1 MRLHLPPHRLLF
13 LVLLVSALAHHVR
26 VAQGRL
32 IVVGVRD
39 TGGFQHPWNSAVD
52 YPQWEKNTVLVI
64 GNSVVFEFPP
74 EDAVFSFSSQE
85 AFSACAYADAALLC
99 SGAQGGGRQC
109 TAAVG
114 ETPQYFASTPRNC
127 RLGQKVTVQ
136 GRPPRQARLLRRVLD
151 EAPPPVPA
159 LPTGSP
165 AGLATG
171 GSSGD
176 GIPPALTV
184 TSPSVI
190 VTVGYAKGVYS
201 YPWNPSVQW
210 SAWAA
215 GTKIYA
221 GDVLS
226 FKYPMYAE
234 EVVRFPSFADY
245 RACNYTAATVVCY
258 DVWGA
263 GSAGCTIKVGNTTAF
278 YGSGLY
284 GHCYNGQKFVL
295 QPLLT
300 RVTARAVTVGG
311 PTPSFL
317 WPWNPEVD
325 LADWSKNNPVYKGD
339 TLVFKYAKYA
349 DDVYV
354 VPTLT
359 DYTNCDYRNFVSYC
373 NGTDGT
379 GNGCESDPVTS
390 TTYFVSG
397 FYTISTSH
405 QFSGVGDFCA
415 AAGTGASDTAISVLY
430 LSAVSSVVPISP
442 RFIFSWPPRSASA
455 AAGDAASPAF
465 SAGGT
470 GEGFVG
476 GGQAADGRAEFRTM
490 VLGTAPPGQTIVVV
504 SSRKDDSEASN
515 FGDSAVG
522 SGIRG
527 KGPFEDDAL
536 AAGESE
542 GGVGGGGGD
551 TGSIAKGAGETG
563 AAADATVEAAAA
575 AETGEGTSGGD
586 TLVGVQGKV
595 SAEPEGDTGDS
606 FPTTESLSTG
616 RTDLPPLLNITD
628 RIPGSRLST
637 KRQVDAFRA
646 RWRCISES
654 GRWEMDETPRPL
666 PWALTNYTFG
676 GCDVVFTRRRK
687 THLAG
692 VLADAVALGGGKNIA
707 FIGDSLTGQM
717 HTSFFN
723 HMRMAQRNPS
733 ESNSNGDSSSTS
745 STGRVEGRTAVEQR
759 PYDQLCCGGVL
770 QQNPTL
776 GEWQVC
782 EGAAFCSSGQEVR
795 REQEEARV
803 AGVAWKD
810 GKAGSFIAD
819 FIRNDFLTVVD
830 HPRWNLD
837 TFAVELPFL
846 GYMSGN
852 RCDVMRPESEM
863 DGTVNK
869 SKKRNRRQMR
879 EKRNRKKGVRGVG
892 ADVGSGLGFVDE
904 AKPAANLT
912 ANLPS
917 AAALYKRY
925 DILVMNRGAHY
936 AGDDVFVPELRET
949 ILALRTRFPDAL
961 IIYRNTPP
969 GHANCTQYWEP
980 VSKRQAPETLP
991 YNWGDFVRQNEMAR
1005 EIVEA
1010 AGAVYLDVDTMTSL
1024 RADGHVGKNRRYKVD
1039 CLHYCLP
1046 GPIDLW
1052 TKMLYNVLLELL

>member
-1 MRLHLPPHRLLF
+1 MTFRSWTTMRLHLPPHRLLF
-13 LVLLVSALAHHVR
+13 LVLLVSALAHHAR

-64 GNSVVFEFPP
+64 GDSVVFEFPP
-74 EDAVFSFSSQE
+74 EDAVFSFPSQE

-99 SGAQGGGRQC
+99 SGEQGGGRQC

-151 EAPPPVPA
+151 EVPPPVPA
-159 LPTGSP
+159 LPMGSP

-295 QPLLT
+295 QPILT

-397 FYTISTSH
+397 FYSH
-405 QFSGVGDFCA
+405 CMSGQRV
-415 AAGTGASDTAISVLY
+415 
-430 LSAVSSVVPISP
+430 AVTP
-442 RFIFSWPPRSASA
+442 
-455 AAGDAASPAF
+455 
-465 SAGGT
+465 
-470 GEGFVG
+470 
-476 GGQAADGRAEFRTM
+476 
-490 VLGTAPPGQTIVVV
+490 
-504 SSRKDDSEASN
+504 
-515 FGDSAVG
+515 
-522 SGIRG
+522 
-527 KGPFEDDAL
+527 
-536 AAGESE
+536 
-542 GGVGGGGGD
+542 
-551 TGSIAKGAGETG
+551 
-563 AAADATVEAAAA
+563 
-575 AETGEGTSGGD
+575 
-586 TLVGVQGKV
+586 
-595 SAEPEGDTGDS
+595 
-606 FPTTESLSTG
+606 
-616 RTDLPPLLNITD
+616 LPP
-628 RIPGSRLST
+628 P
-637 KRQVDAFRA
+637 
-646 RWRCISES
+646 
-654 GRWEMDETPRPL
+654 
-666 PWALTNYTFG
+666 
-676 GCDVVFTRRRK
+676 
-687 THLAG
+687 
-692 VLADAVALGGGKNIA
+692 
-707 FIGDSLTGQM
+707 SL
-717 HTSFFN
+717 
-723 HMRMAQRNPS
+723 
-733 ESNSNGDSSSTS
+733 
-745 STGRVEGRTAVEQR
+745 
-759 PYDQLCCGGVL
+759 
-770 QQNPTL
+770 
-776 GEWQVC
+776 
-782 EGAAFCSSGQEVR
+782 
-795 REQEEARV
+795 
-803 AGVAWKD
+803 
-810 GKAGSFIAD
+810 
-819 FIRNDFLTVVD
+819 
-830 HPRWNLD
+830 
-837 TFAVELPFL
+837 
-846 GYMSGN
+846 
-852 RCDVMRPESEM
+852 
-863 DGTVNK
+863 
-869 SKKRNRRQMR
+869 
-879 EKRNRKKGVRGVG
+879 
-892 ADVGSGLGFVDE
+892 
-904 AKPAANLT
+904 
-912 ANLPS
+912 
-917 AAALYKRY
+917 
-925 DILVMNRGAHY
+925 
-936 AGDDVFVPELRET
+936 
-949 ILALRTRFPDAL
+949 
-961 IIYRNTPP
+961 
-969 GHANCTQYWEP
+969 
-980 VSKRQAPETLP
+980 
-991 YNWGDFVRQNEMAR
+991 
-1005 EIVEA
+1005 
-1010 AGAVYLDVDTMTSL
+1010 
-1024 RADGHVGKNRRYKVD
+1024 
-1039 CLHYCLP
+1039 
-1046 GPIDLW
+1046 
-1052 TKMLYNVLLELL
+1052 